1 MGNIEER
8 YASIRAQIAETEA
21 KLARLKLDLANNIE
35 QAAAASTTQ
44 DAVSGMQGENNS
56 NWPLLDEE
64 YKRYGRQMIVEKFGL
79 QGLFLLPD
87 LPKAFVENMRPANIY
102 SLTQVNLS
110 LNLQRS

>member
-8 YASIRAQIAETEA
+8 CASIRAQIAETEA
-21 KLARLKLDLANNIE
+21 KLARLKLDLANVE

-44 DAVSGMQGENNS
+44 DAVSGMQGKNKS

-64 YKRYGRQMIVEKFGL
+64 YKRYGRQMIVKNVGL

-87 LPKAFVENMRPANIY
+87 LPKLLLRICVRLIFTH
-102 SLTQVNLS
+102 LH
-110 LNLQRS
+110 RST